1 MDNVF
6 DSSSFGML
14 ELTQSIE
21 NLPYKPKQIQRLG
34 LFEESGVAFT
44 NIAIE
49 ELDGVLQV
57 VDAQPRGS
65 AGKTLA
71 KENRRLVA
79 VAVPHLVQQGAV
91 WAESVQNIRE
101 FGSNDT
107 TKAVQTVIDREL
119 MRMRSNV
126 DVTLELHRL
135 TAIKGS
141 YIDAANTSQSLY
153 TLFGKS
159 ANTNVDLLLGTA
171 GSDIQGLCLNAIE
184 AIEAGLGEATYDHIH
199 AFCGA
204 VFWRKLI
211 NHAKVSATYA
221 NTPLMSRLSGNAKD
235 TIEFGGI
242 VFERWRGN
250 TLASISDTSA
260 HAFPVGVSG
269 LFVTNFAP
277 ATYAET
283 VNTIG
288 LPLYAKS
295 EPMKFNKGVEIEVQS
310 SPITLCTRPQCLQS
324 LSSSN

>member
-6 DSSSFGML
+6 DTSSFGML
-14 ELTQSIE
+14 ELTSAIE
-21 NLPYKPKQIQRLG
+21 NLLYKPKQIQTIG
-34 LFEESGVAFT
+34 LFEESGVPFT

-49 ELDGVLQV
+49 ELDGTLSV

-65 AGKTLA
+65 AGKTLPA
-71 KENRRLVA
+71 EARRLVA

-101 FGSNDT
+101 FGSNDSA
-107 TKAVQTVIDREL
+107 KAVQSVIDREL

-126 DVTLELHRL
+126 DVTLEYHRL

-141 YIDAANTSQSLY
+141 YIDAANASQSLY
-153 TLFGKS
+153 TLFNKT
-159 ANTNVDLLLGTA
+159 ANTNVDFLLGTA
-171 GSDIQGLCLNAIE
+171 GSDIQSFCLDAIE
-184 AIEAGLGEATYDHIH
+184 AIELGLGEATYDHIH

-204 VFWRKLI
+204 TFWRKLI
-211 NHAKVSATYA
+211 NHAKVAASYA
-221 NTPLMSRLSGNAKD
+221 NTPLMSRLSGNPKD
-235 TIEFGGI
+235 TITFGGI
-242 VFERWRGN
+242 TFERWRGN
-250 TLASISDTSA
+250 SSVAISATSA
-260 HAFPVGVSG
+260 HAFPVGVQG
-269 LFVTNFAP
+269 LFVTKFAP
-277 ATYAET
+277 GTYAET